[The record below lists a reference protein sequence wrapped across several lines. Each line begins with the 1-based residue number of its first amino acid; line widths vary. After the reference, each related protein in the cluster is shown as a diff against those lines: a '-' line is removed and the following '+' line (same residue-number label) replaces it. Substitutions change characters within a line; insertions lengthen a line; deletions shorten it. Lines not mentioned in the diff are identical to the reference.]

1 MKEVMS
7 SSMFRKVKHRLGAS
21 TPSSQL
27 LRIANR
33 TIIRSEARW
42 KGKVDMNGIST
53 DIKSEVFDS
62 RGKWDFLF
70 SKTLLKNFKATH
82 DYGTDTIAIQGVGGE
97 TILHN
102 QEHITSM
109 QSQPQQIPATP
120 VCVVTE

>member
-1 MKEVMS
+1 MDV
-7 SSMFRKVKHRLGAS
+7 
-21 TPSSQL
+21 
-27 LRIANR
+27 
-33 TIIRSEARW
+33 
-42 KGKVDMNGIST
+42 NGIST
-53 DIKSEVFDS
+53 DVTSEVFDS

-82 DYGTDTIAIQGVGGE
+82 NYGTDTIAIQGAGGE

-120 VCVVTE
+120 VCVVTEEAQEDNKNLPKVDMEVFKNNTDIYT